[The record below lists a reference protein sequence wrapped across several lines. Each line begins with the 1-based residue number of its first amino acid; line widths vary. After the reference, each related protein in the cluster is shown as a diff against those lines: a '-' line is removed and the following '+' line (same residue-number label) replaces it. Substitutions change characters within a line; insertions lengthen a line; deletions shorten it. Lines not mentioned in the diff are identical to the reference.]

1 VDTVR
6 QLRQEEC
13 DGYQVPQ
20 RAHLAF
26 LVTFLNFASVFT
38 GSFLHIFLWK
48 DVEYWNVI
56 PLMVITTFY
65 ASNYLPFI
73 FNW

>member
-1 VDTVR
+1 
-6 QLRQEEC
+6 
-13 DGYQVPQ
+13 
-20 RAHLAF
+20 
-26 LVTFLNFASVFT
+26 VTFLNFASVFT